1 MRKILV
7 SLIIVF
13 CLLSL
18 TACDTQLSPDR
29 RLSKLRSLV
38 EDGKF
43 EEAVKEV
50 EILKPQLPTDSTYLM
65 LAGKTYM
72 ALNQFDSAHVCFKQ
86 YTALY
91 PTRLEGYHFLY
102 QTGGELEDYDAQIWA
117 VSQLGYL
124 ENDRKKYH
132 YDIAR
137 LNFLRGEYG
146 QAMRTCYMI
155 LEYNPSDPGTLFIL
169 ANSLA
174 TAGMIDS
181 AIVIMERLNRQ
192 SPDKVEVLSN
202 LASFLVD
209 KKDFEQAARHFG
221 RITALYP
228 DYMPGWFGLGN
239 VLLTKGDTAGA
250 REAYWQVYTR
260 DSTFLDVDS
269 ILRELGPTKTK

>member
-1 MRKILV
+1 M
-7 SLIIVF
+7 
-13 CLLSL
+13 
-18 TACDTQLSPDR
+18 TACDTEMSSDQ
-29 RLSKLRSLV
+29 RLSKLRTLV
-38 EDGKF
+38 DDGKF
-43 EEAVKEV
+43 DDALKEV
-50 EILKPQLPTDSTYLM
+50 QILKPQISTDSIYLR
-65 LAGKTYM
+65 LAGKTYL
-72 ALNQFDSAHVCFKQ
+72 ALKQIDSAHVCFKQ

-91 PTRLEGYHFLY
+91 PTRLEGYRYLY
-102 QTGGELEDYDAQIWA
+102 ETGGMLEDYDAQIWA

-124 ENDRKKYH
+124 ENDKRKYH

-146 QAMRTCYMI
+146 QAMKTCNMI
-155 LEYNPSDPGTLFIL
+155 LEYNPDDPGTLFIL

-174 TAGMIDS
+174 TAGQVDS

-209 KKDFEQAARHFG
+209 KRDFEQAAAHFG
-221 RITALYP
+221 RITTLYP
-228 DYMPGWFGLGN
+228 DYMPGWLGLGN
-239 VLLTKGDTAGA
+239 VLLTKGDTAAA

-269 ILRELGPTKTK
+269 ILREIDPMRIR